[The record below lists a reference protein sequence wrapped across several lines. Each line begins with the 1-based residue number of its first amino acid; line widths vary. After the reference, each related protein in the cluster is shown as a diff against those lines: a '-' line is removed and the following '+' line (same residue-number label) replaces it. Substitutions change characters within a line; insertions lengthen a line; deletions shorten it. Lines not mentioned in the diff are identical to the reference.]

1 MKNLLKKLGSPSAFC
16 HYKYHLTTDKVV
28 SQTEKNKPRLTLA
41 TACTIDR
48 NLFWAT
54 TRTYENTSI
63 TEIKNII
70 QAEKIQL
77 PPMEGGFFWSIEALS
92 SNQFTI
98 SYFVIPEFILDLVP
112 QECRVIIPI
121 YSIEEETNIQPLC
134 IAHSGERLN
143 QTDEFD
149 KLNWLNL
156 LGLFFTRKEKKVKQ
170 EKLNNRKLII
180 LLCSLFGVTALSLS
194 VYFTVAINHY
204 QNQKIQNESPVNAV
218 LSQRQVR
225 TKELKLT
232 ADLIEFLDSN
242 PNVLDKL
249 SQIKIEGEGVFLT
262 RVNLIPKG
270 VELVGTSANSATK
283 ILEEIMDSE
292 AVKEAKF
299 SRAVTKNKAGS
310 EFFTIEVTWK

>member
-28 SQTEKNKPRLTLA
+28 SQTEKNKPRITFA

-63 TEIKNII
+63 IEIKNII

-77 PPMEGGFFWSIEALS
+77 PPMEGGFFWSIEDLS

-98 SYFVIPEFILDLVP
+98 SYFVIPESILDMIP
-112 QECRVIIPI
+112 RECKVVIPL
-121 YSIEEETNIQPLC
+121 YSITEETKVQPLS
-134 IAHSGERLN
+134 IAHSEDQLN
-143 QTDEFD
+143 QTEELD

-156 LGLFFTRKEKKVKQ
+156 FGLFLTRKEEKAKQ

-180 LLCSLFGVTALSLS
+180 LLCSLLGVTAISLS
-194 VYFTVAINHY
+194 VYFTAAINYY
-204 QNQKIQNESPVNAV
+204 QNQKTQNESPVNAV
-218 LSQRQVR
+218 LSQRQER

-232 ADLIEFLDSN
+232 ADLIEFLASN
-242 PNVLDKL
+242 PNVLNKL
-249 SQIKIEGEGVFLT
+249 SQISIEGEGVFLT

-270 VELVGTSANSATK
+270 VELVGTSSSSATK

-292 AVKEAKF
+292 SVKEAKF